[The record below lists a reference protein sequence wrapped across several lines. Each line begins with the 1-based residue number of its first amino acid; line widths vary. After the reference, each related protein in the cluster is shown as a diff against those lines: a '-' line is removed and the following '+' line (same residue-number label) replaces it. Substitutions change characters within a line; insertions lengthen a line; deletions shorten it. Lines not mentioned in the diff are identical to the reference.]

1 MTNEMTPRTWAE
13 DKVAKAVTGYQWNG
27 RIRKSTVTLP
37 AIAAKLLQAE
47 HARAVR
53 IVKRTMPDSWLHQY
67 LTGPKA
73 LLPPIGHPITPK
85 HIENL
90 LQALKRDILAALQ
103 RGRTGRGK

>member
-1 MTNEMTPRTWAE
+1 MTPRTWAE
-13 DKVAKAVTGYQWNG
+13 KKVEKHIFASLGVLAVPEKAAVKA
-27 RIRKSTVTLP
+27 IR
-37 AIAAKLLQAE
+37 QE
-47 HARAVR
+47 HQRAVR
-53 IVKRTMPDSWLHQY
+53 IVNRTMPDSWLHPY

-85 HIENL
+85 QVENL

>member
-1 MTNEMTPRTWAE
+1 MTPRTWAE

-47 HARAVR
+47 HARSVR
-53 IVKRTMPDSWLHQY
+53 VVKRFIRQY
-67 LTGPKA
+67 AADRDL
-73 LLPPIGHPITPK
+73 
-85 HIENL
+85 IERTVAQN
-90 LQALKRDILAALQ
+90 ILSALQ

>member
-1 MTNEMTPRTWAE
+1 MTTRTWAE

-53 IVKRTMPDSWLHQY
+53 IVKRHMDIQKSKLELAAQKGRVSDERLY
-67 LTGPKA
+67 VFA
-73 LLPPIGHPITPK
+73 LAQLETVM
-85 HIENL
+85 
-90 LQALKRDILAALQ
+90 AALQ
-103 RGRTGRGK
+103 RGRTTRRTT